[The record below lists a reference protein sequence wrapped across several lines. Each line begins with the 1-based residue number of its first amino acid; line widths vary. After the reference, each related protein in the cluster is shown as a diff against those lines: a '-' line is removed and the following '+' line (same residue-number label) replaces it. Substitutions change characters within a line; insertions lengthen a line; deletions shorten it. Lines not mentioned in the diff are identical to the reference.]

1 MTAPVARQPALWR
14 YLWGWVIGAMVVV
27 WSAMF
32 AVAWYTGHHEAGEV
46 ADGQLVAVARLWL
59 VSTPRTR
66 PALQPQ
72 PVERVESY
80 VQDVAVLHWVSGKL
94 VSDTHGLAP
103 LLPAGAP
110 LPAGLSD
117 TVLSGPDGPEPWRAY
132 VAERNGRH
140 GPERVAALMNMA
152 HRIDLGQDMALHL
165 ASPALFV
172 LPLVALLL
180 WWAIR
185 TGFRPLERLSLEVAA
200 LDSLA
205 GQRLDERHRFREFSS
220 IVQAINTLVSSLKTR
235 ARREREFASDV
246 AHELRTPLTALA
258 LQARAARDEP
268 SAERLQGLER
278 EALRAGH
285 ILAQLLDLARAQ
297 QGEGRSAATPVD
309 LGDVAARLISDHAQL
324 AFEGGQ
330 ELSLVQ
336 PEQPEQPVT
345 VAGPRLLVELALR
358 NLIENALRHTP
369 PGTQVAVTVWRD
381 AQSQGVSVSDDGQR
395 NHAAPATAPTV
406 APEPVE
412 GQGPLK
418 SSNSSGL
425 GLGLRLVERIA
436 QQLGAELQRDSAEPP
451 MTTRFTLRWPR
462 VG

>member
-1 MTAPVARQPALWR
+1 MTTAAARQPALWR
-14 YLWGWVIGAMVVV
+14 YLWGWVIGALVVV
-27 WSAMF
+27 WSTMF

-46 ADGQLVAVARLWL
+46 ADGQLVSVARLWL

-66 PALQPQ
+66 PAAQ
-72 PVERVESY
+72 PVPVKRVEAY
-80 VQDVAVLHWVSGKL
+80 VQDVAVMHWVGGKL
-94 VSDTHGLAP
+94 VSDTHGIAT
-103 LLPAGAP
+103 LLPPGAP
-110 LPAGLSD
+110 LPAGFSD
-117 TVLSGPDGPEPWRAY
+117 AELIGPAGPEPWRVF
-132 VAERNGRH
+132 VAEREGRY
-140 GPERVAALMNMA
+140 GPERVAVLMDMA

-185 TGFRPLERLSLEVAA
+185 TGLRPLDRLSLEVAA

-205 GQRLDERHRFREFSS
+205 GQRLDEGHRFREFSS
-220 IVQAINTLVSSLKTR
+220 IVKAINTLVDSLKTR

-268 SAERLQGLER
+268 SAERLQGLEH

-297 QGEGRSAATPVD
+297 QGEGRTDTAPVD

-324 AFEGGQ
+324 AFERGQ
-330 ELSLVQ
+330 ELSLNQ
-336 PEQPEQPVT
+336 PEQAVT

-369 PGTQVAVTVWRD
+369 PGTQVAVTVWRQ
-381 AQSQGVSVSDDGQR
+381 AGALGVSVSDDGQR
-395 NHAAPATAPTV
+395 DRAAAVGTRTETAEAHGLLESADT
-406 APEPVE
+406 
-412 GQGPLK
+412 
-418 SSNSSGL
+418 SGL

-436 QQLGAELQRDSAEPP
+436 QQLGAQLERDAPEPP

-462 VG
+462 

>member
-1 MTAPVARQPALWR
+1 MKAPVARQPALWR
-14 YLWGWVIGAMVVV
+14 YLWGWVIGALVVV
-27 WSAMF
+27 WSTMF
-32 AVAWYTGHHEAGEV
+32 AVAWTTGHHEAGEV
-46 ADGQLVAVARLWL
+46 ADGQLVSVARLWL

-66 PALQPQ
+66 PAAQPV

-80 VQDVAVLHWVSGKL
+80 VQDVAVLHWVNGRL
-94 VSDTHGLAP
+94 VSDTHGVAP
-103 LLPAGAP
+103 LLPAGAE
-110 LPAGLSD
+110 LSAGFSD
-117 TVLSGPDGPEPWRAY
+117 TELAGPTGPEPWRVF
-132 VAERNGRH
+132 VAERQGRF
-140 GPERVAALMNMA
+140 GPERVAVLMNMA

-185 TGFRPLERLSLEVAA
+185 TGLRPLDRLSLEVAA

-220 IVQAINTLVSSLKTR
+220 IVQAINTLVDSLKTR

-268 SAERLQGLER
+268 SAERLQGLEH

-297 QGEGRSAATPVD
+297 QGEGRAAVAPVD

-324 AFEGGQ
+324 AFERGQ
-330 ELSLVQ
+330 ELSLNQ
-336 PEQPEQPVT
+336 PEQAVT

-369 PGTQVAVTVWRD
+369 PGTQVAVAVWRD
-381 AQSQGVSVSDDGQR
+381 GAAQGVSVSDDGQR
-395 NHAAPATAPTV
+395 REAGGATPGAS
-406 APEPVE
+406 E
-412 GQGPLK
+412 GSGALPP
-418 SSNSSGL
+418 SDTSGL

-436 QQLGAELQRDSAEPP
+436 QQLGAALERDTPEPP

-462 VG
+462 